1 MVIANHD
8 ASKYP
13 NNGHQARPTAYSPY
27 VGGDNGV
34 SESRLKTEYS
44 FSCDMTNIPYTKVM
58 HFCYD
63 NSSMSTPSTSNWLGN
78 PIVYWYS
85 SFSSS
90 KTIPTGSQSWA
101 QEFNSTGQSLT
112 WGGTTMNRRHE
123 YGQYSGN
130 YDCEAWGVMNQS
142 GGGYPYVNGS
152 GGNSQNYPL
161 YIGTWYKSS
170 IQPCYETMSWCD
182 TSTSGYDDWQDGS
195 GQSDQWYIEQTGG
208 KGNARGKPS
217 MLVVQ

>member
-1 MVIANHD
+1 
-8 ASKYP
+8 
-13 NNGHQARPTAYSPY
+13 
-27 VGGDNGV
+27 
-34 SESRLKTEYS
+34 
-44 FSCDMTNIPYTKVM
+44 
-58 HFCYD
+58 
-63 NSSMSTPSTSNWLGN
+63 
-78 PIVYWYS
+78 
-85 SFSSS
+85 
-90 KTIPTGSQSWA
+90 
-101 QEFNSTGQSLT
+101 
-112 WGGTTMNRRHE
+112 MNRRHE
-123 YGQYSGN
+123 YGNYSGN

-161 YIGTWYKSS
+161 YIGTWNKSS